1 MVKNPGAQA
10 RSGAIK
16 LLNQP
21 EPVQVVTDDAGI
33 PVSVSVRIALP
44 ARSSRAGNRPA
55 TRNPAGNPAK
65 GPGHRRSRVSQM
77 HTVQSVDDR
86 WKVNDEWWRGE
97 EQEIERM
104 YFSLLMTNGHRVI
117 VYRDMKQDGW
127 YRQNSP

>member
-1 MVKNPGAQA
+1 MVKNSGAET

-21 EPVQVVTDDAGI
+21 EPVDMLTDDAGN

-44 ARSSRAGNRPA
+44 AHSP
-55 TRNPAGNPAK
+55 TGNPASSNGARK
-65 GPGHRRSRVSQM
+65 QPPGPRRRRSTRVSKM

-86 WKVNDEWWRGE
+86 WKVNDEWWRGP

-104 YFSLLMTNGHRVI
+104 YYSLLLENGHRVV
-117 VYRDMKQDGW
+117 VYRDMKANNW
-127 YRQNSP
+127 YRQSSR